1 MHLYTVHME
10 SKVDQRYLGFYV
22 LAASVAVCVFISPW
36 SSIDPMNLPKLFLL
50 SILSFLAGGSALA
63 QVDFFK
69 NRESR
74 PFVVLTILF
83 LFQLLFVFISDNR
96 DFAFKFYG
104 TSSRNTG
111 TLAYIALTLLMFAAT
126 VSASRRVLQRY
137 SVSLVV
143 VGFLLSLYGILQSRG
158 VDFYEFNNAYATNVF
173 GTFGNPNFQSA
184 FMGITGTVALTWV
197 CFSRAN
203 VFIRFALFV
212 FVGLALYNISLSS
225 EQGYL
230 TLLTG
235 FTCAVAIFLL
245 SKKQRILGY
254 SVLGFGV
261 MAGLLVLVGIF
272 NKGPLAEV
280 IYKSSLQVRS
290 FYWEAA
296 VRMMIDHPLFG
307 VGMDGFGDWYRR
319 SRTQEIADFNVG
331 ITADTAHNIPLDIGS
346 GGGIPL
352 LVIYFGLIGLALIS
366 IIRILKRT
374 TSFDLVFT
382 SVAAAWFAYQ
392 AQSLINI
399 NQIGIGVWG
408 WSLTGLLIGY
418 ELHTR
423 SPGIDS
429 RSKLQRIVIKKQQ
442 ISALA
447 VVTSFIFGGLG
458 LAAAIP
464 PYSAAGEFYKA
475 LQSGD
480 AEVIQPAAYLQPND
494 RARYLYVAKI
504 MIENKLDDRATKVL
518 SDASRIYP
526 DSFDLWQMWSTVPTA
541 TPDQIARAKSEMRRL
556 DPYNKNIK

>member
-1 MHLYTVHME
+1 ME
-10 SKVDQRYLGFYV
+10 SKADQRYLGFCV
-22 LAASVAVCVFISPW
+22 LGTSIAVSLFISPW
-36 SSIDPMNLPKLFLL
+36 NSIDPTNLPKLVLL
-50 SILSFLAGGSALA
+50 SILGFLAGGFALA
-63 QVDFFK
+63 RVDFFK
-69 NRESR
+69 HGKSR
-74 PFVVLTILF
+74 PFVALTSLF
-83 LFQLLFVFISDNR
+83 LFQLLIVFIYDNR

-111 TLAYIALTLLMFAAT
+111 TLAYTALALLMLAGT
-126 VSASRRVLQRY
+126 VSASRKVLQRY
-137 SVSLVV
+137 SISLVV
-143 VGFLLSLYGILQSRG
+143 VGSILSLYGILQSRG
-158 VDFYEFNNAYATNVF
+158 IDFYEFDNAYATNVF

-197 CFSRAN
+197 CFSRAKL
-203 VFIRFALFV
+203 VIKLGLIV
-212 FVGLALYNISLSS
+212 FVGLAVYNIFLSS

-230 TLLTG
+230 TLLAG
-235 FTCAVAIFLL
+235 FTSAVVIFLL
-245 SKKQRILGY
+245 SKKQLILGY
-254 SVLGFGV
+254 SLCGFGGI
-261 MAGLLVLVGIF
+261 AGLLVLAGIF
-272 NKGPLAEV
+272 NKGPIAEV
-280 IYKSSLQVRS
+280 IYKSSLQARS

-296 VRMMIDHPLFG
+296 VRMLIDHPLFG
-307 VGMDGFGDWYRR
+307 VGMDGFGDWYKR
-319 SRTQEIADFNVG
+319 SRTQEIADFNAG
-331 ITADTAHNIPLDIGS
+331 IAADTAHNIPLDIGS

-352 LVIYFGLIGLALIS
+352 LLIYLALVGLALIS
-366 IIRILKRT
+366 IIKILKRT
-374 TSFDLVFT
+374 TNFDLVFT

-392 AQSLINI
+392 AQSLISI

-423 SPGIDS
+423 SSERDNPP
-429 RSKLQRIVIKKQQ
+429 KVQRKIIKKQQ

-464 PYSAAGEFYKA
+464 PYSAADKFYKA

-504 MIENKLDDRATKVL
+504 MIDNKLDNRAIKVL
-518 SDASRIYP
+518 SDASLIYP
-526 DSFDLWQMWSTVPTA
+526 DSFDVWQTWSSVPTA

-556 DPYNKNIK
+556 DPYNKGIQ

>member
-1 MHLYTVHME
+1 ME
-10 SKVDQRYLGFYV
+10 SKADQRYLGLYV
-22 LAASVAVCVFISPW
+22 LGSSIAVSLFISPG

-50 SILSFLAGGSALA
+50 SILGFLAGGFAIA
-63 QVDFFK
+63 RVDFFK
-69 NRESR
+69 DRKSR
-74 PFVVLTILF
+74 PFLVLTSLF
-83 LFQLLFVFISDNR
+83 FFQLLIVFAFDNR

-104 TSSRNTG
+104 TSGRNTG
-111 TLAYIALTLLMFAAT
+111 TLAYIALTLLLLAST

-137 SVSLVV
+137 SVSLVA
-143 VGFLLSLYGILQSRG
+143 VGFILGLYGILQSRG

-184 FMGITGTVALTWV
+184 FMGITGTVALTCV
-197 CFSRAN
+197 CFSHVRLE
-203 VFIRFALFV
+203 IKLGLIV
-212 FVGLALYNISLSS
+212 FVGLAVYNIFLSS

-230 TLLTG
+230 ILLAG
-235 FTCAVAIFLL
+235 FTSAVVIFLL
-245 SKKQRILGY
+245 SIKQKILGY
-254 SVLGFGV
+254 SVLGLGGI
-261 MAGLLVLVGIF
+261 AGLLVLVGIF

-280 IYKSSLQVRS
+280 IYKSSLQARS

-296 VRMMIDHPLFG
+296 IRMMIDHPFFG

-319 SRTQEIADFNVG
+319 SRTQEIADFNPG
-331 ITADTAHNIPLDIGS
+331 IAADTAHNIPLDIGS

-352 LVIYFGLIGLALIS
+352 LLVYLSLVGLALIS
-366 IIRILKRT
+366 IVKILKRT

-392 AQSLINI
+392 AQSLISI

-423 SPGIDS
+423 SSEKDS
-429 RSKLQRIVIKKQQ
+429 QSKVQRKVIKKQQ

-464 PYSAAGEFYKA
+464 PYSAAGKFYKA

-480 AEVIQPAAYLQPND
+480 AQVIQPAAYLQPKD
-494 RARYLYVAKI
+494 RARYLHVARI
-504 MIENKLDDRATKVL
+504 MIENKLDDRAIKVL
-518 SDASRIYP
+518 SDASLIYP
-526 DSFDLWQMWSTVPTA
+526 DSFDLWQTWANVPTA
-541 TPDQIARAKSEMRRL
+541 TPDQISRAKSEMRRL
-556 DPYNKNIK
+556 DPYNKEIK

>member
-1 MHLYTVHME
+1 MGME
-10 SKVDQRYLGFYV
+10 SKADQRYLGFYV
-22 LAASVAVCVFISPW
+22 LGTSISVSLFISPW
-36 SSIDPMNLPKLFLL
+36 NSIDPTNLPKLVLL
-50 SILSFLAGGSALA
+50 STLGFLAGGFALA
-63 QVDFFK
+63 RVEFFK
-69 NRESR
+69 HGKSR
-74 PFVVLTILF
+74 PFVALTSLF
-83 LFQLLFVFISDNR
+83 LFQLLIVFLFDNR

-111 TLAYIALTLLMFAAT
+111 TLAYTTLAFLMLASA

-137 SVSLVV
+137 SISLVA
-143 VGFLLSLYGILQSRG
+143 VGSLLSLYGILQSRG
-158 VDFYEFNNAYATNVF
+158 VDFYEFSNAYATNVF

-197 CFSRAN
+197 CFSRTQL
-203 VFIRFALFV
+203 IIKLGLIV
-212 FVGLALYNISLSS
+212 FVGLAVYNIYLSS

-230 TLLTG
+230 TLLAG
-235 FTCAVAIFLL
+235 FTSAVVIFLL
-245 SKKQRILGY
+245 SIKQKILGY
-254 SVLGFGV
+254 LVLGFGGA
-261 MAGLLVLVGIF
+261 AGLFVLAGIF
-272 NKGPLAEV
+272 NKGPIADV
-280 IYKSSLQVRS
+280 IYKSSLQARS

-296 VRMMIDHPLFG
+296 VRMMIDHPFLG

-352 LVIYFGLIGLALIS
+352 LLIYLSLVGLALIS
-366 IIRILKRT
+366 IIKILKRT

-392 AQSLINI
+392 AQSLISI

-423 SPGIDS
+423 SPEKVS
-429 RSKLQRIVIKKQQ
+429 QLKAQRRVIKKQQ

-447 VVTSFIFGGLG
+447 VVTSFVFGGLG

-464 PYSAAGEFYKA
+464 PYSTAGKFYKA

-480 AEVIQPAAYLQPND
+480 AEIIQPAAYLQPND

-504 MIENKLDDRATKVL
+504 LADNKLDNRAIKVL
-518 SDASRIYP
+518 SDASLIYP
-526 DSFDLWQMWSTVPTA
+526 DSFDLWQTWANIPTA
-541 TPDQIARAKSEMRRL
+541 TLDHIARAKSEMRRL
-556 DPYNKNIK
+556 DPYNKGIK

>member
-1 MHLYTVHME
+1 ME
-10 SKVDQRYLGFYV
+10 SKADQRYLGLYV
-22 LAASVAVCVFISPW
+22 LGTSIAVSLFISPGN
-36 SSIDPMNLPKLFLL
+36 SIDPMNLPKLVLL
-50 SILSFLAGGSALA
+50 SILGFLAGGFAFA
-63 QVDFFK
+63 RVDFFK
-69 NRESR
+69 DRKSR
-74 PFVVLTILF
+74 PFVLLTSLF
-83 LFQLLFVFISDNR
+83 LFQIIMVFVFDNR
-96 DFAFKFYG
+96 DFALKFYG

-111 TLAYIALTLLMFAAT
+111 TLAYTALALLMLAGT
-126 VSASRRVLQRY
+126 VSASRKVLQRY
-137 SVSLVV
+137 SVALIV
-143 VGFLLSLYGILQSRG
+143 VGSIMSLYGILQSRSI
-158 VDFYEFNNAYATNVF
+158 DFYEFYNAYATNVF

-197 CFSRAN
+197 CFSRAKLILR
-203 VFIRFALFV
+203 VGLIV
-212 FVGLALYNISLSS
+212 FVGLALYNIFLSS

-230 TLLTG
+230 TLLAG
-235 FTCAVAIFLL
+235 FTSAIVIFLL

-254 SVLGFGV
+254 SIMGFGGI
-261 MAGLLVLVGIF
+261 AGLLILAGIF
-272 NKGPLAEV
+272 NKGPMAEV
-280 IYKSSLQVRS
+280 IYKSSLQARS

-296 VRMMIDHPLFG
+296 IRMIVDHPIFG

-331 ITADTAHNIPLDIGS
+331 IAADTAHNIPLDIGS

-352 LVIYFGLIGLALIS
+352 LLIYLALVGLALIS
-366 IIRILKRT
+366 IIKILKRT
-374 TSFDLVFT
+374 TNFDLVFT

-392 AQSLINI
+392 AQSLISI

-423 SPGIDS
+423 SPERDNQP
-429 RSKLQRIVIKKQQ
+429 KVQRKVIKKQQ

-464 PYSAAGEFYKA
+464 PYSAADKFYKA

-504 MIENKLDDRATKVL
+504 MIDNKLDNRAIRVL
-518 SDASRIYP
+518 SDASLIYP
-526 DSFDLWQMWSTVPTA
+526 DSFDVWETWSSVPTA
-541 TPDQIARAKSEMRRL
+541 TPDQIVRAKSEMRRL
-556 DPYNKNIK
+556 DPYNKGIK

>member
-1 MHLYTVHME
+1 ME
-10 SKVDQRYLGFYV
+10 SKADQRYLGLYV
-22 LAASVAVCVFISPW
+22 LGSSIAVSLFISPG

-50 SILSFLAGGSALA
+50 SILGFLAGGFAIA
-63 QVDFFK
+63 RVDFFK
-69 NRESR
+69 DRKSR
-74 PFVVLTILF
+74 PFLVLTSLF
-83 LFQLLFVFISDNR
+83 FFQLLIVFAFDNR

-111 TLAYIALTLLMFAAT
+111 TLAYIALTLLLLAST

-137 SVSLVV
+137 SVSLVA
-143 VGFLLSLYGILQSRG
+143 VGFILGLYGILQSRG

-197 CFSRAN
+197 CFSHVRLE
-203 VFIRFALFV
+203 IKLGLIV
-212 FVGLALYNISLSS
+212 FVGLAVYNIFLSS

-230 TLLTG
+230 ILLAG
-235 FTCAVAIFLL
+235 FTSAVVIFLL
-245 SKKQRILGY
+245 SIKQKILGY
-254 SVLGFGV
+254 SVLGLGGI
-261 MAGLLVLVGIF
+261 AGLLVLVGIF

-280 IYKSSLQVRS
+280 IYKSSLQARS

-296 VRMMIDHPLFG
+296 IRMMIDHPFFG

-319 SRTQEIADFNVG
+319 SRTQEIADFNPG
-331 ITADTAHNIPLDIGS
+331 IAADTAHNIPLDIGS

-352 LVIYFGLIGLALIS
+352 LLVYLSLVGLALIS
-366 IIRILKRT
+366 IVKILKRT

-392 AQSLINI
+392 AQSLISI

-423 SPGIDS
+423 SSEKDS
-429 RSKLQRIVIKKQQ
+429 QSKVQRKVIKKQQ

-464 PYSAAGEFYKA
+464 PYSAAGKFYKA

-480 AEVIQPAAYLQPND
+480 AQVIQPAAYLQPKD
-494 RARYLYVAKI
+494 RARYLYVARI
-504 MIENKLDDRATKVL
+504 MIENKLDDRAIKVL
-518 SDASRIYP
+518 SDASLIYP
-526 DSFDLWQMWSTVPTA
+526 DSFDLWQTWANVPTA
-541 TPDQIARAKSEMRRL
+541 TPDQISRAKSEMRRL
-556 DPYNKNIK
+556 DPYNKEIK

>member
-1 MHLYTVHME
+1 ME
-10 SKVDQRYLGFYV
+10 SKADQRYLGFYV
-22 LAASVAVCVFISPW
+22 LGTSIAVSLFISPQN
-36 SSIDPMNLPKLFLL
+36 SIDPMNLPKLVLL
-50 SILSFLAGGSALA
+50 SILGFLAGGFALA
-63 QVDFFK
+63 RVEFFK
-69 NRESR
+69 DRKSR
-74 PFVVLTILF
+74 TVLVLTSLF
-83 LFQLLFVFISDNR
+83 LFQLLIVFVSDNR

-111 TLAYIALTLLMFAAT
+111 TLAYIALVFLMLAGV

-137 SVSLVV
+137 SVLLVV

-184 FMGITGTVALTWV
+184 FMGITGTVALTWA

-230 TLLTG
+230 TLLAG
-235 FTCAVAIFLL
+235 FTNAVVIFLL

-254 SVLGFGV
+254 SVLGFGGV
-261 MAGLLVLVGIF
+261 AGLLVLAGIF

-280 IYKSSLQVRS
+280 IYKSSLQARS

-296 VRMMIDHPLFG
+296 VRMMIDHPFFG

-319 SRTQEIADFNVG
+319 SRTQEIADFNLG
-331 ITADTAHNIPLDIGS
+331 IAADTAHNIPLDIGS

-352 LVIYFGLIGLALIS
+352 LLIYFGLLGLALIS
-366 IIRILKRT
+366 IIKMLKRT
-374 TSFDLVFT
+374 TNFDLVFT

-392 AQSLINI
+392 AQSLISI

-423 SPGIDS
+423 SPERDS
-429 RSKLQRIVIKKQQ
+429 QLKVQRKVIKKQQ

-464 PYSAAGEFYKA
+464 PYSAAGKFYTA

-504 MIENKLDDRATKVL
+504 MVDNKLEDRAIKVL
-518 SDASRIYP
+518 SDATRIYP

-541 TPDQIARAKSEMRRL
+541 TPNQIARAKSEMRRL
-556 DPYNKNIK
+556 DPFNTGIK

>member
-1 MHLYTVHME
+1 ME
-10 SKVDQRYLGFYV
+10 SKADQRYLGLYV
-22 LAASVAVCVFISPW
+22 LGTSIAVCLFISPGN
-36 SSIDPMNLPKLFLL
+36 SIDPMSLPKLALL
-50 SILSFLAGGSALA
+50 SILGFLAGGFALA
-63 QVDFFK
+63 RVDFFK
-69 NRESR
+69 DRKSR
-74 PFVVLTILF
+74 LFLVLTSLF
-83 LFQLLFVFISDNR
+83 LFQLLIVFIFDNR

-111 TLAYIALTLLMFAAT
+111 TLAYIALALLMLAST

-143 VGFLLSLYGILQSRG
+143 VGSILSLYGILQSRG

-197 CFSRAN
+197 CFSRAKLI
-203 VFIRFALFV
+203 FKLGLIV
-212 FVGLALYNISLSS
+212 FVGLAVYNIFLSS

-230 TLLTG
+230 TLLAG
-235 FTCAVAIFLL
+235 FTSAVVIFLI

-254 SVLGFGV
+254 SVLGCGGI
-261 MAGLLVLVGIF
+261 AGFVVLAGIF

-280 IYKSSLQVRS
+280 IYKSSLQARS

-352 LVIYFGLIGLALIS
+352 LLIYFALVGLALIS

-382 SVAAAWFAYQ
+382 SVAGAWFAYQ
-392 AQSLINI
+392 AQSLISI

-423 SPGIDS
+423 SPGTDAQ
-429 RSKLQRIVIKKQQ
+429 SKLQRKVIKKQQ

-464 PYSAAGEFYKA
+464 PYSAADKFYKA

-504 MIENKLDDRATKVL
+504 MIDNKLDARAIKVL

-526 DSFDLWQMWSTVPTA
+526 DSFDLWQMWSTIPTA

-556 DPYNKNIK
+556 DPYNKGIK

>member
-1 MHLYTVHME
+1 ME
-10 SKVDQRYLGFYV
+10 SRADHRYLGFFV
-22 LAASVAVCVFISPW
+22 LGTSITVCLFISPGNL
-36 SSIDPMNLPKLFLL
+36 DPMNLPKLVLL
-50 SILSFLAGGSALA
+50 SILGSLAGGFAFA
-63 QVDFFK
+63 QIDFFK
-69 NRESR
+69 DKKSH
-74 PFVVLTILF
+74 PFLLLTSLF
-83 LFQLLFVFISDNR
+83 LLQLLIVFFLDNR

-111 TLAYIALTLLMFAAT
+111 TLAYIALALLMLASA

-137 SVSLVV
+137 SISLVA
-143 VGFLLSLYGILQSRG
+143 VGSILSLYGILQSRG
-158 VDFYEFNNAYATNVF
+158 VDFYEFNNVLESNAF

-184 FMGITGTVALTWV
+184 FMGITGSVALTLV
-197 CFSRAN
+197 CFSGAN
-203 VFIRFALFV
+203 ILIRLGLLV

-230 TLLTG
+230 TLLAG
-235 FTCAVAIFLL
+235 FTSAVVIFLL
-245 SKKQRILGY
+245 SKKQRFLGY
-254 SVLGFGV
+254 SALGLGAI
-261 MAGLLVLVGIF
+261 AGLVVLAGIF
-272 NKGPLAEV
+272 NKGPLADV
-280 IYKSSLQVRS
+280 IYKSSLQARS

-352 LVIYFGLIGLALIS
+352 LLIYLALVSLALIS
-366 IIRILKRT
+366 IIKILKRT
-374 TSFDLVFT
+374 TNLDLVFT

-392 AQSLINI
+392 AQSLISI
-399 NQIGIGVWG
+399 NQLGIGVWG

-423 SPGIDS
+423 SPEKDS
-429 RSKLQRIVIKKQQ
+429 SSKAQRKVMKKQQ
-442 ISALA
+442 VSALA

-458 LAAAIP
+458 LAAAIQ
-464 PYSAAGEFYKA
+464 PYSAAGKFYKA
-475 LQSGD
+475 LESRD
-480 AEVIQPAAYLQPND
+480 AQIIQPAAYLQPND
-494 RARYLYVAKI
+494 RIRYLYVAKI
-504 MIENKLDDRATKVL
+504 MVDNKLDDRAIKVL
-518 SDASRIYP
+518 RDATRIYP

-541 TPDQIARAKSEMRRL
+541 TPNQIARAKSEMRRL

>member
-1 MHLYTVHME
+1 ME
-10 SKVDQRYLGFYV
+10 SKADQRYLGFYV
-22 LAASVAVCVFISPW
+22 LGTSIAVSLFVSPGN
-36 SSIDPMNLPKLFLL
+36 SIDPMNLPKLVLL
-50 SILSFLAGGSALA
+50 SILGFLAGGFALA

-69 NRESR
+69 QGKSR
-74 PFVVLTILF
+74 SFLVLTSLF
-83 LFQLLFVFISDNR
+83 LLQLLIVFALDNR

-111 TLAYIALTLLMFAAT
+111 TLAYTALALLMLASA

-137 SVSLVV
+137 SISLVA
-143 VGFLLSLYGILQSRG
+143 VGSILSLYGILQSLG
-158 VDFYEFNNAYATNVF
+158 LDFYEFNNAYATNVF

-197 CFSRAN
+197 CFSRTQL
-203 VFIRFALFV
+203 IIKLGLII
-212 FVGLALYNISLSS
+212 FVGLAVYNIYLSS

-230 TLLTG
+230 TLLAG
-235 FTCAVAIFLL
+235 FTSAVVIFLL
-245 SKKQRILGY
+245 SIKQKILGY
-254 SVLGFGV
+254 FVLGFGGV
-261 MAGLLVLVGIF
+261 AGLLVLTGIF
-272 NKGPLAEV
+272 NKGPLADV
-280 IYKSSLQVRS
+280 IYKSSLQARS

-296 VRMMIDHPLFG
+296 VRMMTDHPIFG

-352 LVIYFGLIGLALIS
+352 LLIYLSLVGLALIS
-366 IIRILKRT
+366 IIKILKRT

-392 AQSLINI
+392 AQSLISI

-423 SPGIDS
+423 SSEKDS
-429 RSKLQRIVIKKQQ
+429 QSKAQRRVSKKQQ

-447 VVTSFIFGGLG
+447 VLTSFVFGGLG

-464 PYSAAGEFYKA
+464 PYSAAGKFYKA

-480 AEVIQPAAYLQPND
+480 AEIIQPAAYLQPND
-494 RARYLYVAKI
+494 RARYSYVAKI
-504 MIENKLDDRATKVL
+504 LADNKLDDRAIKVL
-518 SDASRIYP
+518 SDASLIYP
-526 DSFDLWQMWSTVPTA
+526 DSFDLWQTWANVPTA
-541 TPDQIARAKSEMRRL
+541 TPEQIARAKSEMRRL
-556 DPYNKNIK
+556 DPYNKGIK

>member
-1 MHLYTVHME
+1 ME
-10 SKVDQRYLGFYV
+10 SKADQRYLGFYV
-22 LAASVAVCVFISPW
+22 LGTSIAVSLFISPQN
-36 SSIDPMNLPKLFLL
+36 SIDPMNLPKLVLL
-50 SILSFLAGGSALA
+50 SILGFLAGGFALA
-63 QVDFFK
+63 RVDFFK
-69 NRESR
+69 DRKSR
-74 PFVVLTILF
+74 PVLALTSLF
-83 LFQLLFVFISDNR
+83 LFQLLIVFVSDNR

-111 TLAYIALTLLMFAAT
+111 TLAYIALVLLMLAGV

-143 VGFLLSLYGILQSRG
+143 VGFLLSFYGILQSRG

-197 CFSRAN
+197 CFSRAKL
-203 VFIRFALFV
+203 VIKLGLIV
-212 FVGLALYNISLSS
+212 FVGMAVYNIFKSS

-230 TLLTG
+230 TLLAG
-235 FTCAVAIFLL
+235 FTSAIVIFLL
-245 SKKQRILGY
+245 SIKQRILGY
-254 SVLGFGV
+254 SVLGFGG

-280 IYKSSLQVRS
+280 IYKSSLQARS

-296 VRMMIDHPLFG
+296 IRMTIDHPLFG

-352 LVIYFGLIGLALIS
+352 LLVYFALLGLALIS

-392 AQSLINI
+392 AQSFISI

-418 ELHTR
+418 ELQTR
-423 SPGIDS
+423 SPEKDS
-429 RSKLQRIVIKKQQ
+429 QSKVQRKVIKKQQ

-464 PYSAAGEFYKA
+464 PYSAAGKFYKA

-480 AEVIQPAAYLQPND
+480 AEVIQPAAYLQPYD
-494 RARYLYVAKI
+494 RSRFIYVAQI
-504 MIENKLDDRATKVL
+504 LQENKLEVRAITVL
-518 SDASRIYP
+518 RDASKIYP
-526 DSFDLWQMWSTVPTA
+526 DSY
-541 TPDQIARAKSEMRRL
+541 QIWDMLAGITSASPNDVARAKAEMKRL
-556 DPYNKNIK
+556 DPFNPNLK

>member
-1 MHLYTVHME
+1 ME
-10 SKVDQRYLGFYV
+10 SKADQRYLGFYV
-22 LAASVAVCVFISPW
+22 LGTSIAVSLFISPGN
-36 SSIDPMNLPKLFLL
+36 SIDPMNLPKLVLL
-50 SILSFLAGGSALA
+50 SILGFLAGGFAFA
-63 QVDFFK
+63 RVDFFK
-69 NRESR
+69 NRKYS
-74 PFVVLTILF
+74 PFLVFTCLF
-83 LFQLLFVFISDNR
+83 LFQLLIVFVSDNR

-111 TLAYIALTLLMFAAT
+111 TLAYIALVLLMLAGV

-143 VGFLLSLYGILQSRG
+143 VGFLLSFYGILQSRG

-197 CFSRAN
+197 CFSRAKL
-203 VFIRFALFV
+203 VIKLGLIV
-212 FVGLALYNISLSS
+212 FVGMAVYNIVKSS

-230 TLLTG
+230 TLLAG
-235 FTCAVAIFLL
+235 FTSAIVIFLL
-245 SKKQRILGY
+245 SIKQRILGY
-254 SVLGFGV
+254 SVLGFGG

-280 IYKSSLQVRS
+280 IYKSSLQARS

-296 VRMMIDHPLFG
+296 IRMTIDHPLFG

-352 LVIYFGLIGLALIS
+352 LLVYFALLGLALIS

-392 AQSLINI
+392 AQSFISI

-418 ELHTR
+418 ELQTR
-423 SPGIDS
+423 SPEKDS
-429 RSKLQRIVIKKQQ
+429 QSKVQRKVIKKQQ

-464 PYSAAGEFYKA
+464 PYSAAGKFYKA

-480 AEVIQPAAYLQPND
+480 AEVIQPAAYLQPYD
-494 RARYLYVAKI
+494 RSRFIYVAQI
-504 MIENKLDDRATKVL
+504 LQENKLEVRAITVL
-518 SDASRIYP
+518 RDASKIYP
-526 DSFDLWQMWSTVPTA
+526 DSY
-541 TPDQIARAKSEMRRL
+541 QIWDMLAGITSASPNDVARAKAEMKRL
-556 DPYNKNIK
+556 DPFNPNLK

>member
-1 MHLYTVHME
+1 ME
-10 SKVDQRYLGFYV
+10 SKADQRYLGLFV
-22 LAASVAVCVFISPW
+22 LGTSIIVCLFISPGN
-36 SSIDPMNLPKLFLL
+36 SIDPMNLPKLVLL
-50 SILSFLAGGSALA
+50 SILGFLAGGFAFA
-63 QVDFFK
+63 RTDFFK
-69 NRESR
+69 DRKSR
-74 PFVVLTILF
+74 LFFMLTSLF
-83 LFQLLFVFISDNR
+83 IFQLIVVFVLDNR

-111 TLAYIALTLLMFAAT
+111 TLAYIALALLMLAST

-137 SVSLVV
+137 SISLVV
-143 VGFLLSLYGILQSRG
+143 VGFILSLYGILQSRG
-158 VDFYEFNNAYATNVF
+158 ADFYEFDNAYATNVF

-184 FMGITGTVALTWV
+184 FMGITGTVALTSV

-203 VFIRFALFV
+203 ILTRLGLLV

-230 TLLTG
+230 ILLAG
-235 FTCAVAIFLL
+235 FISAVVIFLL
-245 SKKQRILGY
+245 SKKQRFLGY
-254 SVLGFGV
+254 SALGLGAI
-261 MAGLLVLVGIF
+261 AGLLVLVGIF
-272 NKGPLAEV
+272 NKGPIADV
-280 IYKSSLQVRS
+280 IYKSSLQARS

-296 VRMMIDHPLFG
+296 VRMMIDHPFFG

-352 LVIYFGLIGLALIS
+352 LLIYLALVSLALIS
-366 IIRILKRT
+366 IIKILKRT
-374 TSFDLVFT
+374 SSFDLVFT

-392 AQSLINI
+392 AQSLISI
-399 NQIGIGVWG
+399 NQLGIGVWG

-423 SPGIDS
+423 SLEKDFQ
-429 RSKLQRIVIKKQQ
+429 SKAQRKVMKKQQ

-464 PYSAAGEFYKA
+464 PYSAAGKFYKA

-480 AEVIQPAAYLQPND
+480 AQVIQPAAYLQPND

-504 MIENKLDDRATKVL
+504 MVDNKLDDRAIEVL
-518 SDASRIYP
+518 SDATRIYP
-526 DSFDLWQMWSTVPTA
+526 DSFDLWQTWSSVPTA

-556 DPYNKNIK
+556 DPYNKTIK

>member
-1 MHLYTVHME
+1 MRA
-10 SKVDQRYLGFYV
+10 KADQRYLGFYV
-22 LAASVAVCVFISPW
+22 LGTSIAVSLFISPGN
-36 SSIDPMNLPKLFLL
+36 SIDPMNLPKLVLL
-50 SILSFLAGGSALA
+50 SILGFLAGGFAFA
-63 QVDFFK
+63 RVEFFK
-69 NRESR
+69 DRKSR
-74 PFVVLTILF
+74 AFVLLISLF
-83 LFQLLFVFISDNR
+83 LFQLLIVFVFDNR

-111 TLAYIALTLLMFAAT
+111 TLAYIALALLVLAST
-126 VSASRRVLQRY
+126 VSASRKVLQRY

-143 VGFLLSLYGILQSRG
+143 VGCILSLYGILQSRG
-158 VDFYEFNNAYATNVF
+158 VDFYEFDNAYATNVF

-197 CFSRAN
+197 CFSRAKLI
-203 VFIRFALFV
+203 FRLGLIV
-212 FVGLALYNISLSS
+212 FVGLAVYNIFLSS

-230 TLLTG
+230 TLLAG
-235 FTCAVAIFLL
+235 FTSAVVIFLL

-254 SVLGFGV
+254 SVLGFGGI
-261 MAGLLVLVGIF
+261 AGLLVLAGIF
-272 NKGPLAEV
+272 NKGPLTEV
-280 IYKSSLQVRS
+280 IYKSSLQARS

-296 VRMMIDHPLFG
+296 VRMMIDHPLGG

-331 ITADTAHNIPLDIGS
+331 IAADTAHNIPLDIGS

-352 LVIYFGLIGLALIS
+352 LLIYLALIGLALIS
-366 IIRILKRT
+366 IIKILKRT
-374 TSFDLVFT
+374 TNFDLVFT

-392 AQSLINI
+392 AQSLISI

-423 SPGIDS
+423 SPGIDVQ
-429 RSKLQRIVIKKQQ
+429 SKVPQIVIKKQQ

-447 VVTSFIFGGLG
+447 VVTSFVFGGLG

-464 PYSAAGEFYKA
+464 PYSAAGKFYKA

-480 AEVIQPAAYLQPND
+480 AEVIQPAAYLQPID

-504 MIENKLDDRATKVL
+504 MMDNKLDNRAIKVL
-518 SDASRIYP
+518 SDASLIYP
-526 DSFDLWQMWSTVPTA
+526 DSFDLWQTWSSVPTA

-556 DPYNKNIK
+556 DPYNKGIK